1 MYANPILLQNIL
13 KCILL
18 PTSLTLSQV
27 NLERVAYNPTLVHNN
42 IYHAVYQSKTFTKK
56 CKILQWIVML
66 WEIPNS
72 ININV
77 ILRNSVFIY
86 HAARPPLRIK
96 RQLNPIKFVLKIILI
111 YWPSITN
118 FIYPITINIFQNT
131 TKRKKVFFFF
141 KRDVFY
147 ICAKLQLANYCFHTS
162 ESVFYTCQMHY
173 SIILARGQLT
183 MS

>member
-27 NLERVAYNPTLVHNN
+27 DLERVAYNPTLVHNN

-77 ILRNSVFIY
+77 ILGNSVFIY
-86 HAARPPLRIK
+86 HAARPRLRIK
-96 RQLNPIKFVLKIILI
+96 RQLNPIKYVLKIILI

-131 TKRKKVFFFF
+131 TKEKESFFF
-141 KRDVFY
+141 
-147 ICAKLQLANYCFHTS
+147 L
-162 ESVFYTCQMHY
+162 
-173 SIILARGQLT
+173 
-183 MS
+183 

>member
-13 KCILL
+13 KCVLL
-18 PTSLTLSQV
+18 PTNLTLSQV

-42 IYHAVYQSKTFTKK
+42 KYHAVYQSKTFTKK
-56 CKILQWIVML
+56 GKILQWIVML

-96 RQLNPIKFVLKIILI
+96 RQLNPIKFGLKIILI

-131 TKRKKVFFFF
+131 TKRKKVFFSLKGTSFIYALSSNW
-141 KRDVFY
+141 RIIVFIPLNLY
-147 ICAKLQLANYCFHTS
+147 FIRVKC
-162 ESVFYTCQMHY
+162 
-173 SIILARGQLT
+173 IIL
-183 MS
+183 SS

>member
-1 MYANPILLQNIL
+1 LYANPILLQNIL

-131 TKRKKVFFFF
+131 TKEKESFFFF

-173 SIILARGQLT
+173 SIILARGQST

>member
-27 NLERVAYNPTLVHNN
+27 DLERVAYNPTLVQNN

-77 ILRNSVFIY
+77 ILGNSVFIY

-96 RQLNPIKFVLKIILI
+96 RQLNPIKFGLKIILI

-118 FIYPITINIFQNT
+118 CIYPITINNFQNT
-131 TKRKKVFFFF
+131 TKEKESFFFF

-173 SIILARGQLT
+173 SIILARGQST